1 MYASLRH
8 PAVSESRIKRITQIT
23 RITPHIPTT
32 ASSFPLRSVF
42 RIRRPITRR
51 DRPLCLALYIIN
63 QRSVRNPAPPR
74 RV

>member
-1 MYASLRH
+1 MYALPVR
-8 PAVSESRIKRITQIT
+8 PAVSESRIRRITQIT
-23 RITPHIPTT
+23 RITPHISTT

-63 QRSVRNPAPPR
+63 SQWSVRN
-74 RV
+74 